1 MVLIVALHVTLLLFG
16 VGFVSGRMLPDQH
29 NDLRSDPEIYM
40 NISELISSKGYPNVE
55 YKVETADGFIL
66 SVNRIPRGLKDNTAA
81 VRRAVL
87 LQHGLLAG
95 GSNWVSNFAHDSL
108 GFILAD
114 AGYDVWIG
122 NSRGNTWSH
131 HHRTLTPDQEEFWAW
146 SYDEMASLDLPA
158 VVDFILNETKQ
169 ERLFY
174 VGHSQ
179 GTTTAL
185 AAFSSNPKLAKKIK
199 LFIGLAAVVNVHHST
214 SPMAKLADVP
224 DWLIEAIF
232 GKKEF
237 LPQNDILKWLSAE
250 VCDKAIIKDL
260 CENVFFVICGF
271 NEKNMNVSRVP
282 VYTSHCPAG
291 TSIQNM
297 LHWRQAARSGRF
309 QAYDYGSLW
318 LNMKHY
324 NQATPPA
331 YNISAMTVPTA
342 LWSGGQDWLADPTDT
357 AALLAKIPN
366 LVQHKVLKDWEH
378 LDFIWGMDAPK
389 RLFPDMLKL
398 MEKYKYT

>member
-1 MVLIVALHVTLLLFG
+1 ACNILVSVILCLLQ
-16 VGFVSGRMLPDQH
+16 VH
-29 NDLRSDPEIYM
+29 NDLRSDPEMYM

-66 SVNRIPRGLKDNTAA
+66 SVNRIPRGLKHSTAA
-81 VRRAVL
+81 VRPAVL

-122 NSRGNTWSH
+122 NSRGNTSH
-131 HHRTLTPDQEEFWAW
+131 HHRALTPDQEEFWAW
-146 SYDEMASLDLPA
+146 SSLDLPA
-158 VVDFILNETKQ
+158 VVDFILNETE

-174 VGHSQ
+174 AGHSQ
-179 GTTTAL
+179 RTTIAL

-224 DWLIEAIF
+224 DWLM
-232 GKKEF
+232 KF
-237 LPQNDILKWLSAE
+237 LPHNDILKWLSAE
-250 VCDKAIIKDL
+250 ISDKEIIEDL
-260 CENVFFVICGF
+260 CEHVFFVICGF

-282 VYTSHCPAG
+282 VYASHCPAG

-297 LHWRQAARSGRF
+297 LHWRQ
-309 QAYDYGSLW
+309 
-318 LNMKHY
+318 
-324 NQATPPA
+324 
-331 YNISAMTVPTA
+331 V
-342 LWSGGQDWLADPTDT
+342 
-357 AALLAKIPN
+357 
-366 LVQHKVLKDWEH
+366 
-378 LDFIWGMDAPK
+378 
-389 RLFPDMLKL
+389 
-398 MEKYKYT
+398 

>member
-1 MVLIVALHVTLLLFG
+1 MALIVALRVTLLLFG
-16 VGFVSGRMLPDQH
+16 VGFVSGRMLPDQY
-29 NDLRSDPEIYM
+29 NGLRSDPEIYM

-55 YKVETADGFIL
+55 YEVETADGFIL
-66 SVNRIPRGLKDNTAA
+66 SVNRIPRGLKDKTAA
-81 VRRAVL
+81 VRPAVL

-95 GSNWVSNFAHDSL
+95 GSNWVSNFPHDSL

-169 ERLFY
+169 ERLIY

-179 GTTTAL
+179 GTTIAL

-199 LFIGLAAVVNVHHST
+199 LFIGLAAVVSVHHST

-224 DWLIEAIF
+224 DWLIE
-232 GKKEF
+232 
-237 LPQNDILKWLSAE
+237 
-250 VCDKAIIKDL
+250 
-260 CENVFFVICGF
+260 
-271 NEKNMNVSRVP
+271 SRVP

-297 LHWRQAARSGRF
+297 LHWRQAAKSGRF

-357 AALLAKIPN
+357 AALLAEIPN

-398 MEKYKYT
+398 MKKYKYT